1 MSGKESKPLSD
12 QLKNLF
18 PEVATPTSAAP
29 PTTNRRSPKAFSSSK
44 SPEALHPKSVVRV
57 VFDEKTGL
65 VTLRKVSRDVNV
77 TSEAQLYHMA
87 AKRMV
92 KEGTDS
98 LWFARTPA
106 RSPRGDLWM
115 LHNPRAL
122 QILVDP
128 LALCRSAADEFNRRG
143 RVELWCYPSR
153 QEYLAPS
160 GEAAV
165 YSRVQPV
172 VSLDDSES
180 TPKNVQPSVPDADGA
195 PVVGVSSD
203 SAA

>member
-1 MSGKESKPLSD
+1 MSGKEPKPLSD
-12 QLKNLF
+12 QLKTLF
-18 PEVATPTSAAP
+18 PEAASNSAPSPVGPAK
-29 PTTNRRSPKAFSSSK
+29 RSPKPFNANK
-44 SPEALHPKSVVRV
+44 NTEALLPKAVVRV
-57 VFDEKTGL
+57 DFDEKTGL
-65 VTLRKVSRDVNV
+65 VTLRKVSREVNV

-172 VSLDDSES
+172 VSTDDESERA
-180 TPKNVQPSVPDADGA
+180 PEAIQKPVPSEEAAVVELPPADA
-195 PVVGVSSD
+195 S
-203 SAA
+203 